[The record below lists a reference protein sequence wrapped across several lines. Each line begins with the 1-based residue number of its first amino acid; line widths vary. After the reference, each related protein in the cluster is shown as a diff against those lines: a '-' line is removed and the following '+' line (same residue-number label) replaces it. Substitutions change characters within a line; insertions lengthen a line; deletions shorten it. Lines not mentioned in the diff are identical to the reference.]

1 MVTNTDICSYTEYKI
16 YPGVGRRF
24 IARDG
29 RLHFF
34 VSNKARQMYHQK
46 IKAVKLTWTTAWRK
60 FNKKG
65 RTDESSK
72 KRTRK
77 TVRVQKSIVGMNI
90 ADIKRMKDES
100 RTERD
105 QKHDT
110 AMAEV
115 KARKMKVI
123 QEKKEKMA
131 KLAKSQP
138 KASGPKQPKAPMN
151 NQGKKK

>member
-16 YPGVGRRF
+16 YPGIGRRF

-46 IKAVKLTWTTAWRK
+46 IRAVKLTWTTAWRK

-65 RTDESSK
+65 RTDENTK

-131 KLAKSQP
+131 KIAKSQP
-138 KASGPKQPKAPMN
+138 KA
-151 NQGKKK
+151 